1 MKTKTNQINQFI
13 VLILSQPLQAQVAFI
28 DFQYLLQKEEVVF
41 REPITLRVAGIMTPI
56 IIFNYFL
63 VVVVLQQEVVF
74 QHLCIL

>member
-74 QHLCIL
+74 QHLFSL